1 MNVLGHDNIGPQVE
15 LPVFTRFLNRIGQA
29 AARSLAL
36 EKRKTSIATKG
47 QLVCVTGVI
56 EVFAML
62 GTHSGDG
69 IAVDARRQKERRTR
83 IVWGLRYAATPA
95 TRGRSIL
102 ALDFFREQIPS
113 SHSPRVEKERSN
125 KETRKVAQIEFDRLV
140 NCFVTNP
147 DSNRRENYENASD

>member
-1 MNVLGHDNIGPQVE
+1 LPSRNSTDTIARIGP
-15 LPVFTRFLNRIGQA
+15 PH
-29 AARSLAL
+29 
-36 EKRKTSIATKG
+36 RKNFN
-47 QLVCVTGVI
+47 Q
-56 EVFAML
+56 
-62 GTHSGDG
+62 HSAGDNCG
-69 IAVDARRQKERRTR
+69 AF
-83 IVWGLRYAATPA
+83 VWGLRYAATPA